1 MDKIPTAAEYLD
13 NTVPGNTWYDCEAGE
28 SVVERSFSE
37 SAMIEFAKMHCI
49 AQREA
54 ILEKVNL
61 RGVSVFDNSPD
72 KIVDGAYEVDSNGP
86 DYNFTVNKESM
97 INAYP
102 LENIK

>member
-1 MDKIPTAAEYLD
+1 MDKILTAEEFVNRPFGQKWDTQTL
-13 NTVPGNTWYDCEAGE
+13 
-28 SVVERSFSE
+28 
-37 SAMIEFAKMHCI
+37 MIEFAKMHCE

-61 RGVSVFDNSPD
+61 RGVSQFDNSPD

-86 DYNFTVNKESM
+86 DYNFTVNKESI